1 MFRRLSHRKHV
12 IASCYCTVTEPCV
25 LANWLF
31 ASDEVFTEK
40 LNVPIRVKQR
50 PAVSLLAN
58 FVLLSNPIPIAFE
71 NPFRQE
77 TA

>member
-1 MFRRLSHRKHV
+1 M
-12 IASCYCTVTEPCV
+12 
-25 LANWLF
+25 ANWLF